1 MSVEAGERLA
11 AQPATGPTPPDEDL
25 VRRTRAGES
34 EAFDRLVERYQ
45 RRAVSVSYRLVGNLH
60 DALEISQDAFV
71 RAYRGLDTLEDAQR
85 FGSWFLRIVTNLSLN
100 FRRSRGTRGRTLS
113 FEDCIVD
120 DHGAADE
127 LLSDGP
133 ASEERPGALLAASE
147 LSEIVQR
154 ALSELPEPQ
163 RAALVLFSIEQMPQK
178 DVADILGCSVEAV
191 KWHVFAARK
200 KLKERLADYV

>member
-1 MSVEAGERLA
+1 MA
-11 AQPATGPTPPDEDL
+11 AQPATGPTPPDEEL
-25 VRRTRAGES
+25 IRRTRTGEP

-71 RAYRGLDTLEDAQR
+71 RAYRGLATLEDAQR
-85 FGSWFLRIVTNLSLN
+85 FGAWFLRIVTNLSLN
-100 FRRSRGTRGRTLS
+100 FRRSRATRGRTRS
-113 FEDCIVD
+113 FEDCILD
-120 DHGAADE
+120 DQGGADE
-127 LLSDGP
+127 LVADSP
-133 ASEERPGALLAASE
+133 ASEERPGARLAARE

-154 ALSELPEPQ
+154 ALADLPEPQ
-163 RAALVLFSIEQMPQK
+163 RVALVLFSIEQMPQK
-178 DVADILGCSVEAV
+178 DVAEILGCSVEAV